1 MADHIEGAIT
11 ASATFEVAAPTLDRG
26 GAVYNVKHPNFW
38 DQPAANLTPV
48 ADAFL
53 AANTAAAAGGYVY
66 VPRGTYSI
74 EKSVAL
80 SANWE
85 FAPGAV
91 VKPGTGFTV
100 TFTGG
105 IEASPVY
112 LFDESVGTV
121 AFTTDTRIREL
132 YVEWWQIPGVSDHTP
147 AFARAVKA
155 QASTRSVPIQ
165 LLAKTYI
172 GNFVIPDNLYI
183 FQRGGFILRGMGPKA
198 TGLQSLKSTMPVI
211 AYDATVP
218 GQGYDPNHQHLSV
231 TIENMS
237 ISARLGSPAVDP
249 VGSSDVI
256 HLRGLRGIPSELPN
270 DTVGR
275 RVYGRLRD
283 LWIQGIS
290 TPLEVNYST
299 TNAIL
304 IRAPFAM
311 EIENIITEAS
321 DWALRLEG
329 GSNCS
334 VIHFNTMN
342 DSFGGIYIEEG
353 GSHTFVRPRIE
364 DRNKNKSGLTA
375 GFYLKD
381 SGSNTFFGWGNE
393 GKAGNDYTVFLHGT
407 QAARPVNNNVFL
419 GGGVGGTNTTP
430 TDTRD
435 NFATILIK
443 GHCFNNYFRTGAQRP
458 SKRDAATPANNKS
471 YHAVRFER
479 EDETLNGVTTRL
491 TPRHNHL
498 HLSYTDFA
506 DPFPMVD
513 LGTDPVTGNDDPAT
527 SNIVEVVERNAGKK
541 RVLGRDVIKTAAH
554 TLKEYEV
561 GLTFNNSGAAAATTF
576 TLPAA
581 KAGME
586 YSFIAAA
593 MAVRA
598 EPAGSEPIRG
608 GGAGK
613 YLEIPAGGGAT
624 LRSVADGSWEIFL
637 SRGTL
642 TFEP

>member
-1 MADHIEGAIT
+1 MADRILGAVT
-11 ASATFEVAAPTLDRG
+11 PSATFEVAAPTLDRG
-26 GAVYNVKHPNFW
+26 GAVYNVKHPDYW
-38 DQPAANLTPV
+38 GTGADHAA
-48 ADAFL
+48 AFGL
-53 AANTAAAAGGYVY
+53 ANTAAASGGFVY
-66 VPRGTYSI
+66 VPRGTYVLNSSI
-74 EKSVAL
+74 TL

-91 VKPGTGFTV
+91 LQPASGVTV

-112 LFDESVGTV
+112 LFDESAGGTV

-132 YVEWWQIPGVSDHTP
+132 YVEWWKDPTSSVTNFTAEFSK
-147 AFARAVKA
+147 AVKA

-165 LLAKTYI
+165 LQARTYI
-172 GNFVIPDNLYI
+172 GSIVIPDNLYL
-183 FQRGGFILRGMGPKA
+183 FQRGGFILRGMGPKV
-198 TGLQSLKSTMPVI
+198 TGLQSVNAATPAI

-218 GQGYDPNHQHLSV
+218 GTGFDTSKLHLSV

-237 ISARLGSPAVDP
+237 LNARYASPTDP
-249 VGSSDVI
+249 GNADVI
-256 HLRGLRGIPSELPN
+256 HLRGLRGIPADLPN

-283 LWIQGIS
+283 LWISGIS
-290 TPLEVNYST
+290 TSLEATYST
-299 TNAIL
+299 ANAIL

-311 EIENIITEAS
+311 EIENVITESS
-321 DWALRLEG
+321 DWGLRLEG

-342 DSFGGIYIEEG
+342 NSFGGIYIEEG

-364 DRNKNKSGLTA
+364 DRNKLDSGITA
-375 GFYLKD
+375 CFYLKD
-381 SGSNTFFGWGNE
+381 TGANTFLGWGNE
-393 GKAGNDYTVFLHGT
+393 GKAGLDYTVFLHGT
-407 QAARPVNNNVFL
+407 QASRPVINNVFL
-419 GGGVGGTNTTP
+419 GGGVGGANTTLA
-430 TDTRD
+430 DTRTD
-435 NFATILIK
+435 FATILIK

-458 SKRDAATPANNKS
+458 SKRDTASPPVVPTT
-471 YHAVRFER
+471 YYDAVRLET
-479 EDETLNGVTTRL
+479 ETETLNGVTTTL

-506 DPFPMVD
+506 DPFPMVN
-513 LGTDPVTGNDDPAT
+513 LGPDPS
-527 SNIVEVVERNAGKK
+527 SNVVELVERNVGKK
-541 RVLGRDVIKTAAH
+541 RILGRDVVKTAAH

-561 GLTFNNSGAAAATTF
+561 GLTFNNSGAGATTTF

-593 MAVRA
+593 AAVRA
-598 EPAGSEPIRG
+598 EPSGSESIRG

-624 LRSVADGSWEIFL
+624 LRCVADGSWEIFL

-642 TFEP
+642 AFEP

>member
-1 MADHIEGAIT
+1 MADHILGAVT

-26 GAVYNVKHPNFW
+26 GAVYNVKHPDFW
-38 DQPAANLTPV
+38 GQPTV
-48 ADAFL
+48 ADAFED
-53 AANTAAAAGGYVY
+53 ADAAAASGGYVY
-66 VPRGTYSI
+66 VPRGTYL
-74 EKSVAL
+74 VNRAVTL
-80 SANWE
+80 SANWK

-91 VKPGTGFTV
+91 VKPDTGITV

-105 IEASPVY
+105 IEASPAY
-112 LFDESVGTV
+112 LFDESIGTV

-132 YVEWWQIPGVSDHTP
+132 YVEWWQAPGQSNFTA
-147 AFARAVKA
+147 AFVKVVKA

-165 LLAKTYI
+165 LQARTYI
-172 GNFVIPDNLYI
+172 GGIVIPDNLYL
-183 FQRGGFILRGMGPKA
+183 FPRGGFIIRGMGPKA
-198 TGLQSLKSTMPVI
+198 TTLQSVNAATPAI

-218 GQGYDPNHQHLSV
+218 GTGFDTNKLHLSV

-237 ISARLGSPAVDP
+237 INGRYAAPTDAGNA
-249 VGSSDVI
+249 DVV
-256 HLRGLRGIPSELPN
+256 HLRGLRGIAADLPN

-283 LWIQGIS
+283 LWISGIS
-290 TPLEVNYST
+290 TPLEATYST
-299 TNAIL
+299 ANAIL

-311 EIENIITEAS
+311 EIENVITESS
-321 DWALRLEG
+321 DWGLRLEG

-342 DSFGGIYIEEG
+342 NSFGGIYIEEG

-364 DRNKNKSGLTA
+364 DRNKLDSGITA
-375 GFYLKD
+375 CFYLKD
-381 SGSNTFFGWGNE
+381 SGANTFFGWGNE
-393 GKAGNDYTVFLHGT
+393 GKGGLDYTVFLHGT
-407 QAARPVNNNVFL
+407 QASRPVINNVFL
-419 GGGVGGTNTTP
+419 GGGVGGANTTLA
-430 TDTRD
+430 DTRTD
-435 NFATILIK
+435 FATILIK

-458 SKRDAATPANNKS
+458 SKRDTASPPVVPTT
-471 YHAVRFER
+471 YYDAVRLET
-479 EDETLNGVTTRL
+479 ETETLNGVTTTL

-506 DPFPMVD
+506 DPFPMVN
-513 LGTDPVTGNDDPAT
+513 LGPDPS
-527 SNIVEVVERNAGKK
+527 SNVVELVERNVGKK
-541 RVLGRDVIKTAAH
+541 RVLGRDVAKTAAH

-561 GLTFNNSGAAAATTF
+561 GLTFNNSGAAGTTTF

-586 YSFIAAA
+586 YSFLAAA
-593 MAVRA
+593 AAVRVD
-598 EPAGSEPIRG
+598 PAGSESIRG

-624 LRSVADGSWEIFL
+624 LRCVADGSWEIFL